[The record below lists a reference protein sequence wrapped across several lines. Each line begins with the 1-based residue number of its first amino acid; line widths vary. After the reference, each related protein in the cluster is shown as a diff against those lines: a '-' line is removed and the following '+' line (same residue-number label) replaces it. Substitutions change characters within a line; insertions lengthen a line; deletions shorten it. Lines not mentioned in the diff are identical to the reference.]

1 MSHDAR
7 SSMWSVNFPTPN
19 SFLDEWTD
27 AKALVW
33 NLLGIE
39 GASLIPS
46 RDNIELHSPSG
57 RSWWQAAV
65 DLLALGEGW
74 ADIAGEL
81 RQWRLRGYPPQGPVL
96 SFVKSTWGDTI
107 VALELYLSTY
117 VWANSNIANYVFAAR
132 EGAAPRP
139 TEPTEIGSRELQEL
153 FELTQHAKVRHP
165 AGYLTSVLIDD
176 SHREA
181 QHLFVQQSGGDEAHL
196 SPHFT
201 HEWMEVSLRIEEG
214 DTVRINN
221 SYAVLE
227 LAHYEGWYHKIHD
240 LRRASLTGEITSQEI
255 STVDVRI
262 NGIGSI
268 GVFEFD
274 ASINGFVITGAHIFG
289 TARNSSGPLLD
300 SPKYGFTLNSEMAE
314 QLEKHIDHFDSW
326 EDEPIEELTIETR
339 DEVGLAAFMNYC
351 IAVRN
356 DWQEGDDSDWS
367 RLNGQWVKGWLK
379 PGGPQYL
386 NCLAA
391 MAAGGF
397 LEPAV
402 GPLEQMIDDSGS
414 IDIEPWAVPYVLR
427 LWDGLSSFPVLIA
440 QVASRDADSSIFLVE
455 FEKPIATAFVELV
468 QDSMNSTRRSA
479 ERAQYAELAEFL
491 DGATLTC
498 QELLDELVNAFF

>member
-1 MSHDAR
+1 
-7 SSMWSVNFPTPN
+7 
-19 SFLDEWTD
+19 
-27 AKALVW
+27 
-33 NLLGIE
+33 
-39 GASLIPS
+39 
-46 RDNIELHSPSG
+46 
-57 RSWWQAAV
+57 
-65 DLLALGEGW
+65 
-74 ADIAGEL
+74 
-81 RQWRLRGYPPQGPVL
+81 VL

-107 VALELYLSTY
+107 VALELYLASHA
-117 VWANSNIANYVFAAR
+117 WANSNIANYVFAAR
-132 EGAAPRP
+132 ESATGRS
-139 TEPTEIGSRELQEL
+139 TERSEIGTPELQKL
-153 FELTQHAKVRHP
+153 YELTQHAKVRHP

-176 SHREA
+176 SHRES
-181 QHLFVQQSGGDEAHL
+181 QHLVTKQDEGDGAHL

-201 HEWMEVSLRIEEG
+201 HQWMEVSLRIEEG
-214 DTVRINN
+214 DTVRVSH

-227 LAHYEGWYHKIHD
+227 LAHYEAWYHKIHD

-289 TARNSSGPLLD
+289 TTRNSSGPLLE

-356 DWQEGDDSDWS
+356 DWQEGNDSDWS
-367 RLNGQWVKGWLK
+367 RINGQWVKGWLK
-379 PGGPQYL
+379 PDGPQYL

-414 IDIEPWAVPYVLR
+414 IDIEPWAVPNVLR

-440 QVASRDADSSIFLVE
+440 QVASREADSSVFLVE
-455 FEKPIATAFVELV
+455 FEKPIAAAFVELV

-498 QELLDELVNAFF
+498 QELLDELINAFF

>member
-1 MSHDAR
+1 
-7 SSMWSVNFPTPN
+7 MWSVNFPTPD
-19 SFLDEWTD
+19 SFLDDWTD

-33 NLLGIE
+33 ILLGIE

-46 RDNIELHSPSG
+46 RDNIEPHSPSG

-107 VALELYLSTY
+107 VALELYLSSHP
-117 VWANSNIANYVFAAR
+117 WANANIANYVFEAREDAAAR
-132 EGAAPRP
+132 L
-139 TEPTEIGSRELQEL
+139 TEPTEISARKLKEL

-165 AGYLTSVLIDD
+165 AGYLTSVLIHD
-176 SHREA
+176 SITE
-181 QHLFVQQSGGDEAHL
+181 SYDWNEGPGGSDSAHL
-196 SPHFT
+196 SAHFT

-221 SYAVLE
+221 SFAVLE
-227 LAHYEGWYHKIHD
+227 LAHYEAWYHKIHD
-240 LRRASLTGEITSQEI
+240 LRRASLTGEITNHEI

-268 GVFEFD
+268 GVFEFSP
-274 ASINGFVITGAHIFG
+274 SINAFVITGAHIFG
-289 TARNSSGPLLD
+289 GGRIPKELFFD
-300 SPKYGFTLNSEMAE
+300 SPKYGFTLNSEMVE

-379 PGGPQYL
+379 PDGPQYL

-397 LEPAV
+397 LEPDV
-402 GPLEQMIDDSGS
+402 GPLEQMIDDSES
-414 IDIEPWAVPYVLR
+414 LDVEPWAVDYVLR
-427 LWDGLSSFPVLIA
+427 LWDELASFPVLIA
-440 QVASRDADSSIFLVE
+440 KVASLTMGSTVSLRE
-455 FEKPIATAFVELV
+455 FEKPIATAFVDLIQGAMKSIVSSDEKAVYEKL
-468 QDSMNSTRRSA
+468 
-479 ERAQYAELAEFL
+479 YEFL
-491 DGATLTC
+491 NGAPLVAE
-498 QELLDELVNAFF
+498 QLLEELIEAFCS